1 MKKAHALLGALITV
15 GLAGCATTPNMHYSG
30 VTPQASVQHKNVA
43 LVTNVTNGTFK
54 TTGCVMELTHKCR
67 ELTFSKKALTSN
79 YDKLESSALQQSGAM
94 ATLVKTVPS
103 SGWAVETDISTL
115 APNKYEAIVHYDL
128 GKTLGM
134 GLIPVVGLF
143 TPHYYTMD
151 VNLVDDITIYHNGE
165 SVWNQS
171 IPVDIKKHISG
182 SRFKIGGT
190 HSDAAYKVYRE
201 AQTKAVTAMML
212 GLSQAAEKQD
222 SAS

>member
-1 MKKAHALLGALITV
+1 MKKAHALLGALITA

-134 GLIPVVGLF
+134 GLIPVAGLF

-151 VNLVDDITIYHNGE
+151 VNLVDNITIFHDGKA
-165 SVWNQS
+165 VWHDRT
-171 IPVDIKKHISG
+171 PVHMKKNISG
-182 SRFKIGGT
+182 SRFKVDGN
-190 HSDAAYKVYRE
+190 HSEAAYKVYRV
-201 AQTKAVTAMML
+201 AQTSAVSQTMVGLGQAMSKS
-212 GLSQAAEKQD
+212 G
-222 SAS
+222 

>member
-1 MKKAHALLGALITV
+1 MKKAHALLGAMITV

-43 LVTNVTNGTFK
+43 LVTNVTNGSFK

-67 ELTFSKKALTSN
+67 ELTFSKKELTSN

-94 ATLVKTVPS
+94 ATLAKRVPS

-115 APNKYEAIVHYDL
+115 APSKYEAIVHYDL

-151 VNLVDDITIYHNGE
+151 VNLVDDVTIFHDGKD
-165 SVWNQS
+165 VWHDR
-171 IPVDIKKHISG
+171 IPVHMKKNISG

-190 HSDAAYKVYRE
+190 HSEAAYKVYRV
-201 AQTKAVTAMML
+201 AQTSAVSQTMVGFGQAMSKS
-212 GLSQAAEKQD
+212 G
-222 SAS
+222 